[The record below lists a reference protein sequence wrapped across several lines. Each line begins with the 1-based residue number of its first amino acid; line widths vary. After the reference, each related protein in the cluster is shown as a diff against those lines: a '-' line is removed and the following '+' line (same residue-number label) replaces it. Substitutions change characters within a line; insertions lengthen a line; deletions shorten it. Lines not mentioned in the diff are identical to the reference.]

1 MTCFPV
7 MKWVVDERTMSDRD
21 LFFFFGS
28 LNATQEDVPEVAGFV
43 IEDDSE
49 CWYMLVLD
57 ILVSA
62 TAGYDILTEWMSE
75 LESESER
82 VFCFFFGQ
90 GKWGLARSFLSQIMK
105 VFVFWQ

>member
-1 MTCFPV
+1 
-7 MKWVVDERTMSDRD
+7 MSDRD

-62 TAGYDILTEWMSE
+62 TAGYDILTE
-75 LESESER
+75 
-82 VFCFFFGQ
+82 
-90 GKWGLARSFLSQIMK
+90 
-105 VFVFWQ
+105 